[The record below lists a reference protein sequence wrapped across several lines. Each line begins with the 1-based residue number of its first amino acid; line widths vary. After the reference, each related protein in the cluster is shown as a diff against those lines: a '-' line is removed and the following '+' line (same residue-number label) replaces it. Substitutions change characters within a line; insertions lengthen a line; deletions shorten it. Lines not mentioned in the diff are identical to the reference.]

1 MRMMNKYE
9 EVVADCVHHEM
20 RKHDDW
26 PYYDSKQYMDSLQQQ
41 EPLTGKNMV
50 CVWIRDGKAITKECD
65 VATELVDVPQD
76 CKTIFRHQIEEAFY
90 DATRPFVEL

>member
-9 EVVADCVHHEM
+9 EVVADCVHLKM
-20 RKHDDW
+20 KRHDSW
-26 PYYDSKQYMDSLQQQ
+26 PYYDSKEYMNQLQQQ
-41 EPLTGKNMV
+41 EPLTAKNMV

-76 CKTIFRHQIEEAFY
+76 CETIFRHQIEEAFY
-90 DATRPFVEL
+90 DATRPLIEL